1 MVSLEAL
8 NVSKEQSIAT
18 LLLFPVVGLQLLEKE
33 TMVSKL
39 KFVLRGFNQAVS
51 L

>member
-1 MVSLEAL
+1 MVSLEAF
-8 NVSKEQSIAT
+8 NVSKEQSIAM
-18 LLLFPVVGLQLLEKE
+18 LLLLTFVGLQLLEKE

-39 KFVLRGFNQAVS
+39 KFVFKGFNQAVS